1 MGGAPEGTVA
11 GLSTDYL
18 RAADAAERL
27 QQNLDKDHA
36 LLRRFTAGVLHQ
48 ARPRYPIWRTACLL
62 GERLLVN
69 ACTPCSHSVP
79 LSARSTRRAWRA
91 RLRWGRRGWLG
102 CQGAAL
108 PARSAGRA
116 RSPLSL
122 CPGQGGR
129 RQL

>member
-48 ARPRYPIWRTACLL
+48 VRPAATQP
-62 GERLLVN
+62 
-69 ACTPCSHSVP
+69 VP
-79 LSARSTRRAWRA
+79 WT
-91 RLRWGRRGWLG
+91 GR
-102 CQGAAL
+102 AL
-108 PARSAGRA
+108 PCVAVLGVAV
-116 RSPLSL
+116 
-122 CPGQGGR
+122 
-129 RQL
+129 